1 MDYQLCRH
9 NNMFKKSLVLTLL
22 FANFLSYA
30 NAASTEKN
38 EDKKSDKNS
47 GDKNYSGT
55 YACKGNNNKV
65 GDYTFTV
72 TLKLNRR
79 VSHDD
84 IYVYDVTGESENAT
98 SYFGSA
104 LAMENKMALNLK
116 VSDTKDS
123 PAGAGLATF
132 KQIADKGW
140 FFSTKYY
147 EPDKNGGVSG
157 GDECTLQNNPPP
169 KKPDE
174 PAPPAPGTNKEA
186 PPKEA
191 PKPSA
196 KKIDDTPPPANKQAS
211 VKEVP
216 AAK

>member
-1 MDYQLCRH
+1 
-9 NNMFKKSLVLTLL
+9 MFKKSLLFTL
-22 FANFLSYA
+22 FCTGIFSSAYA
-30 NAASTEKN
+30 AGA
-38 EDKKSDKNS
+38 DKNPNDKAPA
-47 GDKNYSGT
+47 DKNFSGV

-84 IYVYDVTGESENAT
+84 IYVYDVSGETENAT

-104 LAMENKMALNLK
+104 LAMENRMALNLK
-116 VSDTKDS
+116 VSDAKDS
-123 PAGAGLATF
+123 TAGAGLATF

-140 FFSTKYY
+140 MFSTKYY

-157 GDECTLQNNPPP
+157 GDECTLQNPVTA
-169 KKPDE
+169 KKPE
-174 PAPPAPGTNKEA
+174 EN

-191 PKPSA
+191 PAKETAAKPA
-196 KKIDDTPPPANKQAS
+196 KKVAEEAPPAVAKEAS
-211 VKEVP
+211 VSKDVVP
-216 AAK
+216 AK

>member
-1 MDYQLCRH
+1 
-9 NNMFKKSLVLTLL
+9 MFKKSLFFTLL
-22 FANFLSYA
+22 FTNIFSHAYA
-30 NAASTEKN
+30 AGN
-38 EDKKSDKNS
+38 DKNPPDKAPA
-47 GDKNYSGT
+47 DKNYSGV

-84 IYVYDVTGESENAT
+84 INVYDVSGETENAT

-104 LAMENKMALNLK
+104 LAMENRMALNLK
-116 VSDTKDS
+116 VSDAKDS
-123 PAGAGLATF
+123 AAGAGLATF

-140 FFSTKYY
+140 MFSTKYY

-157 GDECTLQNNPPP
+157 GDECTLQNPITA

-174 PAPPAPGTNKEA
+174 APPAKEAAKESTANKENAAKPVKKVTDEAPPIANKEA
-186 PPKEA
+186 SVNK
-191 PKPSA
+191 
-196 KKIDDTPPPANKQAS
+196 DT
-211 VKEVP
+211 VP
-216 AAK
+216 AK

>member
-1 MDYQLCRH
+1 ML
-9 NNMFKKSLVLTLL
+9 KKSLVITLL
-22 FANFLSYA
+22 FANVLNYA
-30 NAASTEKN
+30 YAAGTEKN
-38 EDKKSDKNS
+38 DDKKS
-47 GDKNYSGT
+47 DKNYSGT

-84 IYVYDVTGESENAT
+84 IYVYDVTGETENAS

-116 VSDTKDS
+116 VSDNKDS
-123 PAGAGLATF
+123 IAGAGLATF
-132 KQIADKGW
+132 KQIPDKGW
-140 FFSTKYY
+140 MFSTKYY

-157 GDECTLQNNPPP
+157 GDECTWQNVPAT

-174 PAPPAPGTNKEA
+174 PAPP
-186 PPKEA
+186 PPKDVSS
-191 PKPSA
+191 K
-196 KKIDDTPPPANKQAS
+196 
-211 VKEVP
+211 
-216 AAK
+216 

>member
-1 MDYQLCRH
+1 
-9 NNMFKKSLVLTLL
+9 MFKKSLFFTLL
-22 FANFLSYA
+22 FTNIFSHAYA
-30 NAASTEKN
+30 AGN
-38 EDKKSDKNS
+38 DKNPPDKAPA
-47 GDKNYSGT
+47 DKNYSGV

-84 IYVYDVTGESENAT
+84 INVYDVSGETENAT

-104 LAMENKMALNLK
+104 LAMENRMALNLK
-116 VSDTKDS
+116 VSDAKDS
-123 PAGAGLATF
+123 AAGAGLATF

-140 FFSTKYY
+140 MFSTKYY

-157 GDECTLQNNPPP
+157 GDECTLQNPITA

-174 PAPPAPGTNKEA
+174 APPAKEPAKESAANKESAAKPVKKVADEA
-186 PPKEA
+186 PP
-191 PKPSA
+191 
-196 KKIDDTPPPANKQAS
+196 IANKEVS
-211 VKEVP
+211 VIKDAVP
-216 AAK
+216 AK